1 MITNALTKL
10 QKIFPSQF
18 KNAYTEALSA
28 STKIPL
34 KGKVKKKKKIAFQIW
49 KKQVCCLSRSVNMF
63 NPQNFNEV
71 T

>member
-1 MITNALTKL
+1 MAVNPQHCSTMITNALTKL

-34 KGKVKKKKKIAFQIW
+34 KGKVKKKKK
-49 KKQVCCLSRSVNMF
+49 
-63 NPQNFNEV
+63 
-71 T
+71 

>member
-34 KGKVKKKKKIAFQIW
+34 KGKVKKKKNSLPNLEKASMLPFQIC
-49 KKQVCCLSRSVNMF
+49 KYV
-63 NPQNFNEV
+63 
-71 T
+71 